1 MKNVAVIGAGTM
13 GNGIAHVFAQFNHQV
28 HLIDVSQAALDKAIL
43 TIEKNLDRQV
53 AKEANEGVLDA
64 LKRELQEELSAEMLD
79 SSFFYFN
86 DFEQVS
92 AFDPSQQLVAFYYLV
107 RLKEP
112 EKIGTRNYS
121 IPFQEETE
129 KQRWVYIHELNEKDF
144 TFPIDQIVLVKL
156 KESLIS

>member
-1 MKNVAVIGAGTM
+1 
-13 GNGIAHVFAQFNHQV
+13 
-28 HLIDVSQAALDKAIL
+28 
-43 TIEKNLDRQV
+43 
-53 AKEANEGVLDA
+53 
-64 LKRELQEELSAEMLD
+64 MLD

-92 AFDPSQQLVAFYYLV
+92 AFNPSQQLVAFYYIV

-112 EKIGTRNYS
+112 EKIGTHTYT

-129 KQRWVYIHELNEKDF
+129 KQRWVYIHELKEQDF

-156 KESLIS
+156 KETLIS

>member
-1 MKNVAVIGAGTM
+1 M
-13 GNGIAHVFAQFNHQV
+13 AHRFNLRV
-28 HLIDVSQAALDKAIL
+28 YALIIDEQNRIL
-43 TIEKNLDRQV
+43 LSDEFRFGYFFTKFPGGGV
-53 AKEANEGVLDA
+53 EANEGILDA

-92 AFDPSQQLVAFYYLV
+92 AFDPTQQLVAFYYLV

-112 EKIGTRNYS
+112 EKMGTQTYT

-129 KQRWVYIHELNEKDF
+129 KQRWVYLQDLTKQDF

-156 KESLIS
+156 QEMIIS

>member
-1 MKNVAVIGAGTM
+1 MKHRFNLRVYALIINESNHILVSDECRFGHFFTKFPG
-13 GNGIAHVFAQFNHQV
+13 GGI
-28 HLIDVSQAALDKAIL
+28 
-43 TIEKNLDRQV
+43 
-53 AKEANEGVLDA
+53 EANEGVLDA

-92 AFDPSQQLVAFYYLV
+92 AFDPSQQLVAFYYIV

-112 EKIGTRNYS
+112 EKIGTHTYN
-121 IPFQEETE
+121 IPFHVETE
-129 KQRWVYIHELNEKDF
+129 KQRWEYIQDLTKKDF